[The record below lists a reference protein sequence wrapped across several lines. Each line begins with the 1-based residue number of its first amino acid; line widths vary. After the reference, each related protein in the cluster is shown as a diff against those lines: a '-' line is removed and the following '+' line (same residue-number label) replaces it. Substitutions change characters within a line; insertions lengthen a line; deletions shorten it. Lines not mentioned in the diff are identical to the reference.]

1 MRQPGRIATLLI
13 LAWFGLLLTVF
24 ILVTVPETLR
34 SSIVLPE
41 LFWRLRDLIYP
52 LFYSP
57 SLF

>member
-1 MRQPGRIATLLI
+1 MRQPGRIATLFI
-13 LAWFGLLLTVF
+13 LAWLVLLSTVF
-24 ILVTVPETLR
+24 ILVTVPEALR
-34 SSIVLPE
+34 SSTVLPE

>member
-13 LAWFGLLLTVF
+13 LAWLASLLTVF
-24 ILVTVPETLR
+24 ILVTVPEALR
-34 SSIVLPE
+34 TSTVLPE